1 MLTRF
6 YPGKNTFVTRNE
18 RNAMLCPIPAPCAA
32 SRTAAEARQ
41 QRLTK
46 PPGSLGRLER
56 LAVDIAGWQA
66 TPHPAVRPSQVLI
79 FAADHPIALA
89 GVSPYPQAV
98 TTAMVDTFLRGG
110 AASSVM
116 AGRLGVPMKV
126 VDVGIAAGESRTAR
140 APGDAAFER
149 AGVADA
155 DEGDIRTEDAMAPA
169 VFAAALAAGR
179 EAVAALPGDTRSV
192 ILGEMGIGNSTLA
205 AAVTSS
211 LCGLAPELVTGPGTG
226 STGDCL
232 ARKIDAVRRSRDRS
246 ATSPPLEILRRA
258 GGREMAAI
266 VGAAAAA
273 LSRRMVVVADGFI
286 SSAAIAT
293 LVAAEPAARA
303 GLIFSHVGGEP
314 GHRLLLEWL
323 RAAPVLALGMALGEG
338 SGGLAALPL
347 LDLACVIHTSMQ
359 TFAEAGVPNRD

>member
-1 MLTRF
+1 
-6 YPGKNTFVTRNE
+6 
-18 RNAMLCPIPAPCAA
+18 MLCPIPAPCAA

-56 LAVDIAGWQA
+56 LAVDIAAWQA
-66 TPHPAVRPSQVLI
+66 TPHPAIRPSQLII

-98 TTAMVDTFLRGG
+98 TTAMVDNFLRGG

-116 AGRLGVPMKV
+116 SGRIGVPMKV
-126 VDVGIAAGESRTAR
+126 VDVGVALAR
-140 APGDAAFER
+140 SQTGHPPGDAATYER
-149 AGVADA
+149 ACVADA
-155 DEGDIRTEDAMAPA
+155 DEGDIRTEDAMTPA

-179 EAVAALPGDTRSV
+179 DAVAALPGDTRSV

-211 LCGLAPELVTGPGTG
+211 LCSLPPELVTGPGTG

-232 ARKIDAVRRSRDRS
+232 ARKIDAVRRSCDRS
-246 ATSPPLEILRRA
+246 AGNPPLGILRRA

-273 LSRRMVVVADGFI
+273 LSRRMVVVVDGFI

-323 RAAPVLALGMALGEG
+323 QATPVLALGMALGEG
-338 SGGLAALPL
+338 TGGLAALPL
-347 LDLACVIHTSMQ
+347 LDLACTTHTSMR
-359 TFAEAGVPNRD
+359 TFAEAGVPDRD